1 MNEKAITS
9 YSIGCNSITSNE
21 INNEQMIQDTA
32 KCFFVENS
40 NESKNIRY
48 LVTAYHIFQKYFIA
62 KNQYTFYYKIK
73 DKYYR
78 INLDHKN
85 NIFLKFYDLALIFID
100 EKLPINYVNLNMN
113 KYTLDDIDKL
123 YLKNQDNKFV
133 EIKDVSI
140 ITSNILKNFKD
151 LPGDRI
157 EAYIIE
163 GRFDNNE
170 ITEGDSGSPVYF
182 QNDVYGIQFGVR
194 TKASKEMYVNIIP
207 FYLVK
212 RITDEFLIKGRFDG
226 LCQKFPRVNTNRY
239 LDEGKKIYST
249 DIIESIDSNKYEK
262 GCIFNEILQ
271 ISIPLGMYILLF
283 KTIDDAISYNVS
295 RRSKLIGRKPKTITQ
310 GCRDIDSSINI
321 SFNEELIFIYKN
333 NCTYAKININLY
345 EFLNEYFEQQINMKL
360 SDKNLNKLNNKFKL
374 KYSNYG
380 PKNDYL
386 LIESDTYN
394 ISRNFQNPIIE
405 TF

>member
-1 MNEKAITS
+1 MTEKDITS
-9 YSIGCNSITSNE
+9 YSIGCNLITSNE

-32 KCFFVENS
+32 KCFFVENC

-48 LVTAYHIFQKYFIA
+48 LVTAYHVFQKYFIA
-62 KNQYTFYYKIK
+62 KNQYTFYYKIE
-73 DKYYR
+73 DRYYR
-78 INLDHKN
+78 INLDHEN

-100 EKLPINYVNLNMN
+100 EKLTINYVNLNMN

-140 ITSNILKNFKD
+140 STVDILKIKD
-151 LPGDRI
+151 IPGDRI

-163 GRFDNNE
+163 GKFENDE
-170 ITEGDSGSPVYF
+170 ITSGDSGSPVYF
-182 QNDVYGIQFGVR
+182 QNNVYGIQFAV
-194 TKASKEMYVNIIP
+194 KKKMYVHIIP

-212 RITDEFLIKGRFDG
+212 RITDEFLIKDRFDG

-262 GCIFNEILQ
+262 GCIFNETLQ
-271 ISIPLGMYILLF
+271 ISIPIGMYILLF
-283 KTIDDAISYNVS
+283 KTIDDAISYNVR
-295 RRSKLIGRKPKTITQ
+295 RRSKLFGRKPKTIKQ

-333 NCTYAKININLY
+333 NCKYAKININLY
-345 EFLNEYFEQQINMKL
+345 EYLNEYFEQQINMKL

-380 PKNDYL
+380 PNNDYL
-386 LIESDTYN
+386 LFESDNYN